1 MNNIRN
7 VRFRRPD
14 RQIVCTLI
22 AASLTFGLV
31 WSFLTSTSIIHWQS
45 SQVAGS
51 GPTVGACLPQ
61 AASRPL
67 A

>member
-1 MNNIRN
+1 MNTIRH

-14 RQIVCTLI
+14 RQIVGMLV
-22 AASLTFGLV
+22 AASLAFGLV
-31 WSFLTSTSIIHWQS
+31 WSFLTSPSVIHWQS

-61 AASRPL
+61 TASRPP